1 MKRKIII
8 MGLSLLSPLAAQA
21 NEWIAICGGV
31 KLDIIQTVK
40 TGFYI
45 KKDDKPYVITGGVT
59 ANNMDTDVFA
69 PLVRTEGE
77 MVLADVTQSF
87 EIEQYGIDNK
97 AHFHLIDGRGNHPCS
112 VQAFKA
118 GE

>member
-1 MKRKIII
+1 MKRLIIA
-8 MGLSLLSPLAAQA
+8 LALLAPVAAQA

-45 KKDDKPYVITGGVT
+45 KKDDKPYVIAGGVT

-77 MVLADVTQSF
+77 MVLAGVTQSF